1 MQTLEPFRPIVAP
14 RHRTGTQMMKLPDLT
29 DESLLAYYE
38 SVRRQVLADDRLGSR
53 HRLAGA
59 TMKQYAESLRNEMVR
74 RRLQFKP
81 IVWSSS

>member
-1 MQTLEPFRPIVAP
+1 
-14 RHRTGTQMMKLPDLT
+14 MMKLPDLT

>member
-1 MQTLEPFRPIVAP
+1 
-14 RHRTGTQMMKLPDLT
+14 MKLPDLT

-38 SVRRQVLADDRLGSR
+38 SVRRQVAADSGLGGR

-59 TMKQYAESLRNEMVR
+59 IVRQYAESLTSEMDR

-81 IVWSSS
+81 IVWPSS